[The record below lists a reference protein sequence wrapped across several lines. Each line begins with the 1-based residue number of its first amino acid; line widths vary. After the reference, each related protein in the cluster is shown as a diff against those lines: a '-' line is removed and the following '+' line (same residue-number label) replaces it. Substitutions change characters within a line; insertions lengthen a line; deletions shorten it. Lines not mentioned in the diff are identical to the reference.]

1 MEVQGYVELHTTFLD
16 GEATSTITIKY
27 IVFND
32 PSSYNLILGRSSLNK
47 LKTVVSMTHLKLKLP
62 SPERKIITM
71 KVDQKIA
78 RKCYENSLRSR
89 RGTYMITTRAKQVGI
104 DFDYGRHLES
114 IRYISEVH
122 INERIFKMGAALHEE
137 LKSKLKEVLQW
148 NMDAFAWSVTDM
160 PNIDPNF
167 LCHRLNLEIGA
178 KPVTQRRRRHN
189 EKKAASN

>member
-1 MEVQGYVELHTTFLD
+1 
-16 GEATSTITIKY
+16 
-27 IVFND
+27 
-32 PSSYNLILGRSSLNK
+32 
-47 LKTVVSMTHLKLKLP
+47 
-62 SPERKIITM
+62 
-71 KVDQKIA
+71 
-78 RKCYENSLRSR
+78 
-89 RGTYMITTRAKQVGI
+89 
-104 DFDYGRHLES
+104 
-114 IRYISEVH
+114 
-122 INERIFKMGAALHEE
+122 MGAALHEE